1 MKKYVA
7 IIISILIIILLS
19 ITYLGSN
26 VNKYNSNL
34 KKLIKE
40 NYSID
45 NKLINVNKYNNY
57 YILTTS
63 DNIIVLN
70 NKYQEIYKEDISKI
84 KQTNNMSIIYKNNK
98 LMYLEKEIS
107 KNKVVYKYYDPSNLE
122 LLKEI
127 TFRRQL
133 WVKN

>member
-1 MKKYVA
+1 MKKYVV

-34 KKLIKE
+34 NKVIKE

-84 KQTNNMSIIYKNNK
+84 KETNNKDIIYKNNK

-133 WVKN
+133 

>member
-1 MKKYVA
+1 MKKFV
-7 IIISILIIILLS
+7 IIVVSTLIIILLS

-26 VNKYNSNL
+26 VSKYNSNL
-34 KKLIKE
+34 NKLIKE

-45 NKLINVNKYNNY
+45 NKLININKYNNY

-70 NKYQEIYKEDISKI
+70 SKYEEIYKEDISKI

-98 LMYLEKEIS
+98 LMYLEKEII
-107 KNKVVYKYYDPSNLE
+107 KDKVIYKYYDPSNLE
-122 LLKEI
+122 LIKEI

-133 WVKN
+133 

>member
-1 MKKYVA
+1 MYMKKYVA

-34 KKLIKE
+34 NKVIKE

-84 KQTNNMSIIYKNNK
+84 KQTNNKDIIYKNNK

-133 WVKN
+133 

>member
-1 MKKYVA
+1 MKKFV
-7 IIISILIIILLS
+7 IIVVSTLIIILLS

-26 VNKYNSNL
+26 VSKYNSNL
-34 KKLIKE
+34 NKLIKE

-45 NKLINVNKYNNY
+45 NKLININKYNNY

-70 NKYQEIYKEDISKI
+70 SKYEEIYKEDISKI

-98 LMYLEKEIS
+98 LMYLEKEI
-107 KNKVVYKYYDPSNLE
+107 NKDKVIYKYYDPSNLE
-122 LLKEI
+122 LIKEI

-133 WVKN
+133 

>member
-7 IIISILIIILLS
+7 IIISTIIFILLS
-19 ITYLGSN
+19 IVYLGSN
-26 VNKYNSNL
+26 VSKYNSNL
-34 KKLIKE
+34 NKIIKD
-40 NYSID
+40 NYPIG

-57 YILTTS
+57 YIITTN

-70 NKYQEIYKEDISKI
+70 SKYEEILKEDISKI
-84 KQTNNMSIIYKNNK
+84 KESNTMSIIYKNNS

-107 KNKVVYKYYDPSNLE
+107 KDKVIYKYYNPNNLE
-122 LLKEI
+122 LIKEI

-133 WVKN
+133 

>member
-133 WVKN
+133 